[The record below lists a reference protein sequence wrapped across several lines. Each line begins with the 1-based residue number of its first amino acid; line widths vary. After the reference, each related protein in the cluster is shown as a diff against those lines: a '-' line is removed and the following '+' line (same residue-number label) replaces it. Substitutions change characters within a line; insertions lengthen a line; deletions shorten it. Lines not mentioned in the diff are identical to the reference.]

1 MEKKQLGNLTELQ
14 CITAFYEYG
23 CQVSIPYGEN
33 SRYDFIADIGN
44 RLIRV
49 QVKSSRRID
58 ENSFIFSCI
67 STKSKK
73 SGIVRRRYTKDE
85 IDYFSTFYEGKCY
98 LVPVNE
104 CSNQKTL
111 RNGISKNNQNQKICF
126 ASQYELEEQL
136 NKLRNID

>member
-23 CQVSIPYGEN
+23 CQVSIHYGLN
-33 SRYDFIADIGN
+33 SLYDFLADICN
-44 RLIRV
+44 RFIRV
-49 QVKSSRRID
+49 QVKSSRRVD
-58 ENSFIFSCI
+58 ENSFTFCCV
-67 STKSKK
+67 STKTKK
-73 SGIVRRRYTKDE
+73 SGIVRRKYTKDE

-111 RNGISKNNQNQKICF
+111 RNGISKNNQNQNVCF
-126 ASQYELEEQL
+126 ASQYELERQL